1 MSKSKK
7 DPFGERDEHPAWGVV
22 SFSRV
27 TGGNKVFFGSD
38 VPSDHYITLEI
49 SQASRRHNLG
59 SDWIGEAGSLPL
71 IQVAMTSHQFA
82 ELLTSMNVGSGVPCT
97 IQYNNGKQIER
108 LERIETEGDRI
119 KKHFKEQAV
128 ERADEL
134 AERMNV
140 VRQMLAKDKLGK
152 ADRVAIEKL
161 MDSII
166 AEYKSS
172 QPFYLDQ
179 FEESTEKMVVQAKA
193 EVDAF
198 VTHVVVNAG
207 LEHLRGL
214 KETHRELAS
223 VTPKPPRLPTH
234 DSTRDIKE

>member
-1 MSKSKK
+1 MSKK
-7 DPFGERDEHPAWGVV
+7 DKDIFGETEKHPAFGVV

-27 TGGNKVFFGSD
+27 TGGGKVFFGSD

-49 SQASRRHNLG
+49 NQASRRHNLG
-59 SDWIGEAGSLPL
+59 SDWIGESGSLPL

-82 ELLTSMNVGSGVPCT
+82 ELLTSLNVGSGVPCT
-97 IQYNNGKQIER
+97 IQYFNGKNIER
-108 LERIETEGDRI
+108 LEKIETEGDRI
-119 KKHFKEQAV
+119 KKHFKEQSK

-134 AERMNV
+134 VERMNQ
-140 VRQMLAKDKLGK
+140 VREMLAKDKISK
-152 ADRVAIEKL
+152 ADRKAIEGL
-161 MDSII
+161 MDSITQ
-166 AEYKSS
+166 EYKSS

-179 FEESTEKMVVQAKA
+179 FEESTEKLIVQAKA

-214 KETHRELAS
+214 KTQA
-223 VTPKPPRLPTH
+223 KLPTH
-234 DSTRDIKE
+234 DTTRDIKEKQIGSRNE